1 MAYAAPG
8 LSRNGGTHSSNAGCI
23 LSTIAIACGLGFF
36 GYCYHAWQET
46 GDRMERE
53 AIQERTAEE
62 TRYAK
67 AVSDLRAKPPR
78 VLDDIVRVA
87 GDPFDCYPAEG
98 IPEGLPGRTECRWA
112 FSPTAHHLYSWTEG
126 SKLGSRVV
134 GFRPEP

>member
-1 MAYAAPG
+1 MADPSDG
-8 LSRNGGTHSSNAGCI
+8 LSRNGSKPPGNAGCI
-23 LSTIAIACGLGFF
+23 LGGVAVACGLGFF

-53 AIQERTAEE
+53 AIQERTAAE

-87 GDPFDCYPAEG
+87 GDPFDCHPSDDPAD
-98 IPEGLPGRTECRWA
+98 GLQECSWG
-112 FSPTAHHLYSWTEG
+112 FSPTAHHLYSWTRG
-126 SKLGSRVV
+126 SHLGATVV
-134 GFRPEP
+134 RYQAKP